1 MGASWGESQ
10 RAPSIV
16 ARAVHPNALSSA
28 PMLTIT
34 RVVLYKHG
42 IGYFE
47 RRGSVTGTSSVD
59 LVFRSSEMNDV
70 LKSLTTIDGGG
81 GIVSSISYESVKPV
95 EKQLE
100 DVSLSLD
107 DDQVVRRLF
116 SQVKGA
122 RATVDLAGQKHAGT
136 VLGIETV
143 TRLEG
148 ERSVEVPHLALLV
161 GGQTVQTFDL
171 AAVRSV
177 SLDDEALR
185 KDLGHLLDVLVGS
198 KKKDKKRLTIFA
210 SGEGT
215 RELAA
220 SYILATP
227 VWKTSYRLLLPESAD
242 EKPLLQGWA
251 LVDNTQDEDWENVS
265 LSLVAGLPISFVH
278 DLYAPRYKRRPVVEV
293 QEEEAY
299 GPPVLESGVM
309 ADEAFGGVAPPP
321 PPGFAPMPM
330 AAPAMAP
337 AARARGGAPQGM
349 NQRANLGGSA
359 PVQTRVAEVGDLF
372 HYEIENPVTVKRG
385 QSALVPILLTVV
397 EGRRVALFNAEVR
410 AKNPMSAVFIKNT
423 SGATLEGGPVTV
435 MEDGAYVGEAMLDT
449 MKPDDERFVP
459 YSVELGCV
467 VQIESDAELEAVSYA
482 RIVNGALYLTRYRV
496 ERTTYVL
503 AYKGKQ
509 PLTVY
514 LDHRKR
520 PQWELVESASGGK
533 PTETTESF
541 YRFRLLLGAAPAEP
555 QRFVV
560 TLRGDQTETRSL
572 TNLSK
577 DEVALWLQSRFIDEL
592 TMQRLSALVDL
603 QREVAELARRV
614 LQRETQVAEI
624 FQNQERI
631 RQNLGALGASA
642 DERGLRER
650 YVAEMSADE
659 DRLRELREEIRRDK
673 TLKESLERDYR
684 ERLMTL
690 TFQTAV

>member
-1 MGASWGESQ
+1 
-10 RAPSIV
+10 
-16 ARAVHPNALSSA
+16 
-28 PMLTIT
+28 
-34 RVVLYKHG
+34 
-42 IGYFE
+42 
-47 RRGSVTGTSSVD
+47 
-59 LVFRSSEMNDV
+59 MNDV

-107 DDQVVRRLF
+107 DDHVVRRLF
-116 SQVKGA
+116 AQVKGA
-122 RATVDLAGQKHAGT
+122 RATVDLAGQKHSGT

-148 ERSVEVPHLALLV
+148 ERSIEAPHLALLV
-161 GGQTVQTFDL
+161 GGGTVHTFDL

-177 SLDDEALR
+177 SLEDEALR
-185 KDLGHLLDVLVGS
+185 RDLGHLLEVLVGS

-220 SYILATP
+220 SYILAAP

-242 EKPLLQGWA
+242 DQPLLQGWA
-251 LVDNTQDEDWENVS
+251 IVDNTQDEDWENVR

-278 DLYAPRYKRRPVVEV
+278 DLYAPRTKRRPIVEV

-299 GPPVLESGVM
+299 GPPVLEAGMVA
-309 ADEAFGGVAPPP
+309 ADEGFGGFGSPPQ
-321 PPGFAPMPM
+321 PGFAAMPMAMAAPGM
-330 AAPAMAP
+330 AAPAP
-337 AARARGGAPQGM
+337 SVRGRAGAPQGM
-349 NQRANLGGSA
+349 NQRANVAASA

-372 HYEIENPVTVKRG
+372 HYEIENPVTVRRG
-385 QSALVPILLTVV
+385 QSALVPILLTAV
-397 EGRRVALFNAEVR
+397 EGRRVAVFNPEVR
-410 AKNPMSAVFIKNT
+410 AKNPMSAVFVKNT

-435 MEDGAYVGEAMLDT
+435 MEDGGYVGEAMLDT
-449 MKPDDERFVP
+449 MKPDEERFVP
-459 YSVELGCV
+459 YSVELGCS
-467 VQIESDAELEAVSYA
+467 VQIESEADLEPVSYA

-496 ERTTYVL
+496 ERTTYSL
-503 AYKGKQ
+503 SFKGKK
-509 PLTVY
+509 PLTLF
-514 LDHRKR
+514 LDHRKK
-520 PQWELVESASGGK
+520 PQWELLESASGGK
-533 PTETTESF
+533 PTEITDSF
-541 YRFRLLLGAAPAEP
+541 YRFRIQLAPAPAEP

-560 TLRGDQTETRSL
+560 TLRGDQTESRAL

-577 DEVALWLQSRFIDEL
+577 DEVGLWLQSRFIDEL

-603 QREVAELARRV
+603 QREIADLARRV
-614 LQRETQVAEI
+614 QQREATVAEI
-624 FQNQERI
+624 FQNQERV

-659 DRLRELREEIRRDK
+659 DRLREFREEIRRDK

-690 TFQTAV
+690 TFQSAV

>member
-1 MGASWGESQ
+1 
-10 RAPSIV
+10 
-16 ARAVHPNALSSA
+16 
-28 PMLTIT
+28 MLTIT

-47 RRGSVTGTSSVD
+47 RRGTVTGTTSVD
-59 LVFRSSEMNDV
+59 LFFRSSEMNDV

-81 GIVSSISYESVKPV
+81 GLVSSISYESVKPV

-116 SQVKGA
+116 AQVKGA
-122 RATVDLAGQKHAGT
+122 RVVVDLAGQKHTGT

-148 ERSVEVPHLALLV
+148 ERSVEAPHLALLI
-161 GGQTVQTFDL
+161 GGSSVHTFDL

-177 SLDDEALR
+177 SLEDEALR
-185 KDLGHLLDVLVGS
+185 KDLGYLLDVLVGA

-210 SGEGT
+210 SGEGS

-227 VWKTSYRLLLPESAD
+227 VWKTSYRLLLPEGAD
-242 EKPLLQGWA
+242 EQPLLQGWA
-251 LVDNTQDEDWENVS
+251 IVDNTQDEDWENVS

-299 GPPVLESGVM
+299 GPPVLEAGVM
-309 ADEAFGGVAPPP
+309 AADEGFGGPPSA
-321 PPGFAPMPM
+321 FAPMPM
-330 AAPAMAP
+330 AMAMAGPGMAPAAP

-349 NQRANLGGSA
+349 NQRANLGASP

-372 HYEIENPVTVKRG
+372 HYEIENPVTVRRG
-385 QSALVPILLTVV
+385 QSALVPILLSAV
-397 EGRRVALFNAEVR
+397 EGRRVALFNPEVR
-410 AKNPMSAVFIKNT
+410 AKNPMSAVFVKNT

-449 MKPDDERFVP
+449 MKPDEERFVP

-467 VQIESDAELEAVSYA
+467 VQLETESDVEPVSNA
-482 RIVNGALYLTRYRV
+482 RIVNGSLYLTRYRV

-503 AYKGKQ
+503 SHKGKKA
-509 PLTVY
+509 LTVY

-520 PQWELVESASGGK
+520 PQWELVESGSGGK
-533 PTETTESF
+533 PSEVTESF
-541 YRFRLLLGAAPAEP
+541 YRFRIQLPPAPAEP
-555 QRFVV
+555 LRFVV
-560 TLRGDQTETRSL
+560 TLRGDQTESRSL

-577 DEVALWLQSRFIDEL
+577 DEVGVWLQSKYIDEL

-603 QREVAELARRV
+603 QREIAELGRRV
-614 LQRETQVAEI
+614 QQREGTVAEI
-624 FQNQERI
+624 FQNQERV

-650 YVAEMSADE
+650 YVGELSADE
-659 DRLRELREEIRRDK
+659 DRLRELREDIRRDK

-690 TFQTAV
+690 TFQAAVS

>member
-1 MGASWGESQ
+1 
-10 RAPSIV
+10 
-16 ARAVHPNALSSA
+16 
-28 PMLTIT
+28 MLTIT

-47 RRGSVTGTSSVD
+47 RRGNVTGTTSVE
-59 LVFRSSEMNDV
+59 LFFRSSEMNDV

-116 SQVKGA
+116 AQIKGA

-143 TRLEG
+143 TRTEG
-148 ERSVEVPHLALLV
+148 ERSVEAPHLALLV
-161 GGQTVQTFDL
+161 AGQTVQTFDL

-220 SYILATP
+220 SYILAAP
-227 VWKTSYRLLLPESAD
+227 VWKTSYRLLLPESPA

-251 LVDNTQDEDWENVS
+251 LVDNTQDEDWEDVR

-299 GPPVLESGVM
+299 GPPVLEASM
-309 ADEAFGGVAPPP
+309 MAADEGFGGG
-321 PPGFAPMPM
+321 PGQAVGFGAMPM
-330 AAPAMAP
+330 AMAMPAPGTAPPAP
-337 AARARGGAPQGM
+337 AARARAGGPQGM
-349 NQRANLGGSA
+349 NQRSNLGASA

-372 HYEIENPVTVKRG
+372 HYEIENPVTVRRG
-385 QSALVPILLTVV
+385 QSALVPILLTSV
-397 EGRRVALFNAEVR
+397 EGRRVALFNPEVR
-410 AKNPMSAVFIKNT
+410 ARNPMSAVFLKNT

-467 VQIESDAELEAVSYA
+467 VQVESESDLEPVSYA
-482 RIVNGALYLTRYRV
+482 RIVNGALYLTRHRV
-496 ERTTYVL
+496 ERTSYVL
-503 AYKGKQ
+503 AYKGKK

-514 LDHRKR
+514 LDHRKK
-520 PQWELVESASGGK
+520 PQWDFVESASGSK

-541 YRFRLLLGAAPAEP
+541 YRFRLELPPAPAAPL
-555 QRFVV
+555 RFVV

-577 DEVALWLQSRFIDEL
+577 DEVGLWLQSRFIDEL

-603 QREVAELARRV
+603 QREIAELARRV
-614 LQRETQVAEI
+614 QQREVSVAEI
-624 FQNQERI
+624 FQNQERL

-673 TLKESLERDYR
+673 TLKESLERDFR

-690 TFQTAV
+690 TYQAAV

>member
-1 MGASWGESQ
+1 
-10 RAPSIV
+10 
-16 ARAVHPNALSSA
+16 
-28 PMLTIT
+28 MLTIT

-47 RRGSVTGTSSVD
+47 RRGSVTGTTSVD
-59 LVFRSSEMNDV
+59 LFFRSSEMNDV

-116 SQVKGA
+116 AQVKGA
-122 RATVDLAGQKHAGT
+122 RATVDLAGQKHVGT

-143 TRLEG
+143 TRVEG

-185 KDLGHLLDVLVGS
+185 KDLSHLLDVLVGS

-227 VWKTSYRLLLPESAD
+227 VWKTSYRLLLPESPE

-299 GPPVLESGVM
+299 GPPVLESGLM
-309 ADEAFGGVAPPP
+309 TADDAFGGAPPA
-321 PPGFAPMPM
+321 PGFPMPMAM

-337 AARARGGAPQGM
+337 APAAARARAGAPQGM
-349 NQRANLGGSA
+349 NQRASLGASA

-385 QSALVPILLTVV
+385 QSALVPILLTAV
-397 EGRRVALFNAEVR
+397 EGRRVALFNPEVR
-410 AKNPMSAVFIKNT
+410 AKNPMSAVFVKNT

-467 VQIESDAELEAVSYA
+467 VQLENDAELEAVSYA

-503 AYKGKQ
+503 AYKGKK

-541 YRFRLLLGAAPAEP
+541 YRFRIQLPGAPGEP

-560 TLRGDQTETRSL
+560 TLRGDQTESRSL

-577 DEVALWLQSRFIDEL
+577 EEVGVWLQSRFIDEL

-603 QREVAELARRV
+603 QREIAELARRV
-614 LQRETQVAEI
+614 QQRETSVAEI
-624 FQNQERI
+624 FQNQERV

-673 TLKESLERDYR
+673 TLRESLERDYR